1 MLETMSIFETDVSDS
16 LELSTSE
23 SSGYSTAYT
32 SGSDDINVPASP
44 ATVAA
49 GRDRPQYSQCPVKLG
64 ALQEFELI
72 KERHPVL
79 ASTGCTAQFCQAGR
93 AIHTSEPRIGFDRPL
108 EEVQLEATS
117 FLQEMRLAGA
127 IQSDQELDHRLK
139 DVIQQIHAGAIQTT
153 FKTDHGTEYGLAGGN
168 WAQTAEELE
177 FGTRLAW
184 KNARKCIM
192 RSQYQELKLC
202 DLRHIVSSAEMG
214 PALIKSLAEAF
225 NGGKI
230 QPTVFVFPP
239 RDIGQRGPMIW
250 NQQLL
255 AFAGWDLLPLVT
267 MGENDEPAIF
277 ELPDQLKQLVH
288 IRHPRYQK
296 DFEQLDLRW
305 VGFPALS
312 KLGFDI
318 GGIQYTA
325 APFAGWFMDAEIG
338 VRDLADTFRYN
349 ALPKVAQALKL
360 YDQPAREL
368 DELPEYERLA
378 ALPKPLICRHTQDP
392 VKAWKRERRHKSLD
406 AGSVDSAHAVADITA
421 STGKRITA
429 VPSASRIVRIHYCSS
444 GITAAKLASKLYSR
458 LCSHAND
465 TSSNYRVLPAAT
477 LNELDIPNVQAED
490 VILLIVSTTG
500 RGEMPLNG
508 AKFALRC
515 QKRGM
520 ATKARFTLFGN
531 GDSSYGD
538 TFNAAASTVAESL
551 TSIGA
556 QPIAGG
562 LFEGDTACEN
572 PPWTALEE
580 WWNRIQLFLSGKQLP
595 LIKESK
601 TSRGNAQ
608 PLFRNFA
615 QATLVGKSEKSKGIV
630 RVTLSLG
637 RRTYQ
642 EMDHIKILPPN
653 RSKKI
658 LCVTKSLAVCPE
670 HPLPFAAD
678 LSVYSYLRFVDLDLP
693 FRSLGWL
700 SKITGLMPQTQ
711 ASLSSKHVPEVLEL
725 LSHGG
730 FIPLLDI
737 NEICRSMPLL
747 VPRTFSIASSPSHLH
762 PKSTYSTSR
771 NLVDLLVKIQP
782 HGRFSTN
789 FLGPA
794 EPGETMRYMICASPA
809 WPMLD
814 SSIVGPTIAIA
825 TGSGL
830 APLRG
835 LLQKRVAAAKASGP
849 SATSDACTRFA
860 ESPISLFIGH
870 RAVDVDIVEEAI
882 ADAKHFAVLDIVSVV
897 LSNSDG
903 IRIQDKLLEDGI
915 AERVAAKLRH
925 PGCRVFVCAN
935 PAAAEATVLNLSSLL
950 GEDVK
955 AALGDRYLE
964 EVYGIPAGVSA

>member
-1 MLETMSIFETDVSDS
+1 MTDS
-16 LELSTSE
+16 L
-23 SSGYSTAYT
+23 TASATWSQFDDTHRREHGFRLPADPYWLAPPQ
-32 SGSDDINVPASP
+32 GSIIPLWHR
-44 ATVAA
+44 
-49 GRDRPQYSQCPVKLG
+49 GG
-64 ALQEFELI
+64 A
-72 KERHPVL
+72 P
-79 ASTGCTAQFCQAGR
+79 
-93 AIHTSEPRIGFDRPL
+93 
-108 EEVQLEATS
+108 
-117 FLQEMRLAGA
+117 
-127 IQSDQELDHRLK
+127 
-139 DVIQQIHAGAIQTT
+139 
-153 FKTDHGTEYGLAGGN
+153 N
-168 WAQTAEELE
+168 
-177 FGTRLAW
+177 
-184 KNARKCIM
+184 
-192 RSQYQELKLC
+192 YQ
-202 DLRHIVSSAEMG
+202 
-214 PALIKSLAEAF
+214 
-225 NGGKI
+225 
-230 QPTVFVFPP
+230 
-239 RDIGQRGPMIW
+239 
-250 NQQLL
+250 
-255 AFAGWDLLPLVT
+255 
-267 MGENDEPAIF
+267 
-277 ELPDQLKQLVH
+277 
-288 IRHPRYQK
+288 
-296 DFEQLDLRW
+296 
-305 VGFPALS
+305 
-312 KLGFDI
+312 
-318 GGIQYTA
+318 
-325 APFAGWFMDAEIG
+325 
-338 VRDLADTFRYN
+338 
-349 ALPKVAQALKL
+349 
-360 YDQPAREL
+360 
-368 DELPEYERLA
+368 
-378 ALPKPLICRHTQDP
+378 PKPLICRHTQDP
-392 VKAWKRERRHKSLD
+392 VKAWRRERRQNSLD
-406 AGSVDSAHAVADITA
+406 AESADSAHTVDDIAA
-421 STGKRITA
+421 STGKRTTA
-429 VPSASRIVRIHYCSS
+429 VSPASRTVRIHYCSS

-458 LCSHAND
+458 LCSHAKD
-465 TSSNYRVLPAAT
+465 TSSIYRILPAAT
-477 LNELDIPNVQAED
+477 LNELDISSIQAED
-490 VILLIVSTTG
+490 VTLLIVSSTG

-508 AKFALRC
+508 ANFALRC
-515 QKRGM
+515 QERGI

-538 TFNAAASTVAESL
+538 TFNAAASTVAESFI
-551 TSIGA
+551 SIGA

-572 PPWTALEE
+572 PPWTAFEE
-580 WWNRIQLFLSGKQLP
+580 WWNRIQLFLSGKELP

-601 TSRGNAQ
+601 TARGNAQ

-615 QATLVGKSEKSKGIV
+615 QATLVGKSEKSEGIV

-642 EMDHIKILPPN
+642 EMGHIKILPPN

-658 LCVTKSLAVCPE
+658 LCVIKSLAVCPE

-737 NEICRSMPLL
+737 NEICRCMHLL
-747 VPRTFSIASSPSHLH
+747 VPRTFSIASSPSRLR
-762 PKSTYSTSR
+762 PKSMYSTPR

-814 SSIVGPTIAIA
+814 SSIVGPIIAIV

-849 SATSDACTRFA
+849 STTSDACTGFA

-870 RAVDVDIVEEAI
+870 RAVDVDIIEEAI
-882 ADAKHFAVLDIVSVV
+882 ADARHFAALDIVSVV
-897 LSNSDG
+897 LSNSGG

-915 AERVAAKLRH
+915 AKKVAAKLRH

-964 EVYGIPAGVSA
+964 EVYGIPAGVPA